1 MKKLSKLLN
10 ILFIVCATA
19 LLLSG
24 CGPNS
29 GTVYEPAPFEIHFLD
44 VGQADSALI
53 FCEGATMLIDG
64 GNVAD
69 SSYLVSYLKKVNV
82 DHLDYLVCTHA
93 HEDHVGGL
101 SGPLNTCTV
110 AQVLAPVKENNTK
123 AFSDFAKY
131 VGKQDL
137 EITLPTPGDTLSLG
151 GSTVSVLGPVRNY
164 DDTNNTSIVLRLVYG
179 ETSFLF
185 TGDAEREA
193 EQDILEAGYEMA
205 STVLKAGHHGSN
217 TSTTYP
223 FLREIMPAY
232 AVISVGAGNS
242 YGHPA
247 EAVLS
252 ILYDAGTTVY
262 RTDRQGTVIAYSDG
276 RNVTF
281 STEKN
286 VAPTRGRDN
295 VKDAVYIGNAGSKI
309 FHMENCTNLPAEKNR
324 INFADRQRAV
334 EQGYK
339 PCGNCKP

>member
-1 MKKLSKLLN
+1 MKKLSKFLN
-10 ILFIVCATA
+10 ILFIVCIVA

-24 CGPNS
+24 CGTNS
-29 GTVYEPAPFEIHFLD
+29 GTVYESAPFEIHFLD
-44 VGQADSALI
+44 VGQADSALV
-53 FCEGATMLIDG
+53 FCDGATMLIDG

-82 DHLDYLVCTHA
+82 DHLDYVVCTHA

-110 AQVLAPVKENNTK
+110 AQVLAPVTENNTK

-131 VGKQDL
+131 VGKQEL
-137 EITLPTPGDTLSLG
+137 EITRPVPGDTLSLG
-151 GSTVSVLGPVRNY
+151 SSTVSVLGPVRNY
-164 DDTNNTSIVLRLVYG
+164 DDTNNTSIVFHLVYG

-193 EQDILEAGYEMA
+193 EQDILDAGYEMA
-205 STVLKAGHHGSN
+205 STVLKVGHHGSN

-232 AVISVGAGNS
+232 AVILVGAGNS

-247 EAVLS
+247 EEVMS
-252 ILYDAGTTVY
+252 RLYDAGTTVY

-281 STEKN
+281 STEKD

-295 VKDAVYIGNAGSKI
+295 AKDTVYIGNTGSKI

-324 INFADRQRAV
+324 IIFADRQSAV